1 MTGVTPEPIMKIA
14 MGFMAAKHLFAASN
28 IGLFESLA
36 SGPATIEELASRT
49 SVPARTAA
57 ITASAMISLGL
68 IEYDGNHYRNSALA
82 EALSR
87 GQAWTRPTTHAA
99 ILGSN

>member
-36 SGPATIEELASRT
+36 SGPATIEELAS
-49 SVPARTAA
+49 S
-57 ITASAMISLGL
+57 
-68 IEYDGNHYRNSALA
+68 D
-82 EALSR
+82 
-87 GQAWTRPTTHAA
+87 
-99 ILGSN
+99 